1 MAQQLRALAA
11 LRGLE
16 FGSVTPPL
24 GYPVPPSGLHR
35 HLQSYA
41 HTDTQTYIDIIKNKS
56 IYNVIKRTVTH

>member
-24 GYPVPPSGLHR
+24 GYPVPSSGLHR

-41 HTDTQTYIDIIKNKS
+41 HTDTQTYIDIIKYRHN
-56 IYNVIKRTVTH
+56 